1 MNNRISLQEE
11 EILEKLCKKYEIRPE
26 IIKELLNIERGY
38 QDHERRRGIFQ
49 QITELIKND
58 MEEKAG

>member
-11 EILEKLCKKYEIRPE
+11 EILEKLCNKYEIRPE

-38 QDHERRRGIFQ
+38 QDQERRRGIFQ
-49 QITELIKND
+49 QINELIKND
-58 MEEKAG
+58 MEEKAV